1 MVLVKGGAAARR
13 LGVSVATLRQW
24 DRQGR
29 IAALRTPGGTRL
41 YDVDSFLAA
50 QAVDAVAASA
60 AAVDAQPGQGCLAL
74 GGPAAAAVADPRV
87 AIAYC
92 RVSSAG
98 QKADLERQV
107 AHMRERCPGA
117 EVVAD
122 VGSGLNFK
130 RKGLKAVLER
140 ALQGT
145 VRSVTVAHRDRLCRF
160 GFELVKWLLER
171 QRVELVVLDDE
182 QQSPECEF
190 TEDLLAIVHVFSCR
204 FNGLRRYRKAA
215 QEAVEGRKRK
225 GRPRAG
231 RRARAGAGVQDAESP
246 APPDPRP
253 GAHSPS
259 LDGRC

>member
-1 MVLVKGGAAARR
+1 MVLVKGGVAARK
-13 LGVSVATLRQW
+13 LGVNIATLRAW

-29 IAALRTPGGTRL
+29 IATFRTPGGTRL
-41 YDVDSFLAA
+41 YDVDAFLAA
-50 QAVDAVAASA
+50 QAVDAVLSPPE
-60 AAVDAQPGQGCLAL
+60 AVDAQPGQRLAAL
-74 GGPAAAAVADPRV
+74 AEPAAAADARPRV

-92 RVSSAG
+92 RVSSAE

-107 AHMRERCPGA
+107 EFMRERCPGA
-117 EVVAD
+117 EVVTD

-130 RKGLKAVLER
+130 RKGLRAVLER
-140 ALQGT
+140 AMQGT
-145 VRSVTVAHRDRLCRF
+145 VHSVTVAHHDRLCRF
-160 GFELVKWLLER
+160 GFELVKWLLDR

-215 QEAVEGRKRK
+215 QEAVEGRKCKSRA
-225 GRPRAG
+225 PAG
-231 RRARAGAGVQDAESP
+231 RQPRVRAGVQDAEGAA
-246 APPDPRP
+246 APDSRP

-259 LDGRC
+259 LDGRL